1 MGELMRY
8 HRRLTRTGSPSLEI
22 ISITLV
28 FFLIMDPL
36 GNVPLFLS
44 VLKDVNPE
52 RHFRITLRELVIAYI
67 ALLVYL
73 FAGPFILNVL
83 NLSQESIAISGGI
96 ILFLIALR
104 MIFPTP
110 QGIFG
115 GDPAM
120 GEPLIVPLAIPAVAG
135 PSIMAVLMLMAKT
148 RPLLPLFVS
157 ITLAWLATAA
167 ILLAATPLHR
177 ILGRRGLTALE
188 RLMGMLLV
196 MMSVEMMLDALRSV
210 HWQ

>member
-1 MGELMRY
+1 M
-8 HRRLTRTGSPSLEI
+8 EI
-22 ISITLV
+22 VSTTLV

-36 GNVPLFLS
+36 GNVPVFLA

-52 RHFRITLRELVIAYI
+52 RHFRITLRELVIAYV

-73 FAGPFILNVL
+73 FAGRFILQVL
-83 NLSQESIAISGGI
+83 NLSTEAIAISGGI

-104 MIFPTP
+104 MIFPSP

-115 GDPAM
+115 DAAT

-135 PSIMAVLMLMAKT
+135 PSIMAVLMLMAT
-148 RPLLPLFVS
+148 NRPMLLLFTS
-157 ITLAWLATAA
+157 ITIAWIAA
-167 ILLAATPLHR
+167 ASILLASTPLHR

-196 MMSVEMMLDALRSV
+196 MMSVQMMINALKAI

>member
-1 MGELMRY
+1 M
-8 HRRLTRTGSPSLEI
+8 EI
-22 ISITLV
+22 VALTLV

-36 GNVPLFLS
+36 GNVPLFLA
-44 VLKDVNPE
+44 VLKDVNPD
-52 RHFRITLRELVIAYI
+52 RHLKIAFREVCIAYV

-73 FAGPFILNVL
+73 FAGRYILEFL
-83 NLSQESIAISGGI
+83 GLSQESIAISGGI
-96 ILFLIALR
+96 ILFIIAIR

-115 GDPAM
+115 DAQG

-135 PSIMAVLMLMAKT
+135 PSIMAVLMLKT
-148 RPLLPLFVS
+148 ATEPLLLLLIS
-157 ITLAWLATAA
+157 ITLAWLGTAA

-177 ILGRRGLTALE
+177 LLGRRGLTAIE

-196 MMSVEMMLDALRSV
+196 MMSIELMLDALRGMEWSA
-210 HWQ
+210 

>member
-1 MGELMRY
+1 M
-8 HRRLTRTGSPSLEI
+8 EI
-22 ISITLV
+22 ISTTLV

-36 GNVPLFLS
+36 GNVPVFLA

-52 RHFRITLRELVIAYI
+52 RHFKITLRELVIAYI

-73 FAGPFILNVL
+73 FAGRYILHVL
-83 NLSQESIAISGGI
+83 NLTTEAITISGGI

-104 MIFPTP
+104 MIFPSP

-115 GDPAM
+115 GESHT

-135 PSIMAVLMLMAKT
+135 PSIMAVLMLMSTTK
-148 RPLLPLFVS
+148 PLLGLFTS
-157 ITLAWLATAA
+157 ITIAWIATAT
-167 ILLAATPLHR
+167 ILLASTPLHQ

-196 MMSVEMMLDALRSV
+196 MMSVQMMLNALRSI
-210 HWQ
+210 HWT